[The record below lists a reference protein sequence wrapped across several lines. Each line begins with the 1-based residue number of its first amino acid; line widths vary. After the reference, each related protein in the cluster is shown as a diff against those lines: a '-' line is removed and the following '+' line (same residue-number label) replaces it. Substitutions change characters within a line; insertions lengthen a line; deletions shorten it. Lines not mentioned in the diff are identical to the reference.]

1 VTFDPKTVF
10 VLIPAYRE
18 SKVIAQTI
26 APLATAGYRIVVID
40 DGSPDDTES
49 ALRGLPVEYLRHS
62 INLGTG
68 AARQTGM
75 TYAQREG
82 AEYAVHFDADGQHDA
97 SEIPKMLEP
106 LMAGRADVTL
116 GTRFQR
122 KEDICEIPTVRR
134 IVLRGAI
141 LVNAVMT
148 GVRLS
153 DAHNGFRA
161 FNRTALS
168 KIRLTEN
175 RMAYASELLTII
187 RREKLRVEE
196 VPVHIVYTDYSTT
209 KGQRNMNAIH
219 ILIDLIL
226 NRLF

>member
-1 VTFDPKTVF
+1 MTIDPKTVF

-18 SKVIAQTI
+18 ALVIARTVV
-26 APLATAGYRIVVID
+26 PLVATGYRVVVID
-40 DGSPDDTES
+40 DGSPDDTERV
-49 ALRGLPVEYLRHS
+49 LQGLPIDYLRHS

-75 TYAQREG
+75 TYALREG

-106 LMAGRADVTL
+106 LIAGRTDVTL
-116 GTRFQR
+116 GTRFHR
-122 KEDICEIPTVRR
+122 KEDIREIPPVRR
-134 IVLRGAI
+134 MVLRGAI
-141 LVNAVMT
+141 FVNLLMT
-148 GVRLS
+148 GVKLS

-161 FNRTALS
+161 FNRKAIS
-168 KIRLTEN
+168 KIQLTEN

-196 VPVHIVYTDYSTT
+196 VPVHIVYTDYSTH

-219 ILIDLIL
+219 IVIDLIL

>member
-1 VTFDPKTVF
+1 MSFDPKDIF
-10 VLIPAYRE
+10 VVIPAYGE
-18 SKVIAQTI
+18 SKVIGRTL
-26 APLATAGYRIVVID
+26 APLIQSGYQVVVVD
-40 DGSPDDTES
+40 DGSPDDTEA
-49 ALRGLPVEYLRHS
+49 ALRGLPIYYLRHS

-75 TYAQREG
+75 TFALRKG
-82 AEYAVHFDADGQHDA
+82 AEYVVHFDADGQHDA
-97 SEIPKMLEP
+97 SEIPKMIEP
-106 LMAGRADVTL
+106 LLAGRADVTL
-116 GTRFQR
+116 GTRFHR
-122 KEDICEIPTVRR
+122 KEDIDEIPTVRKF
-134 IVLRGAI
+134 VLRGAI
-141 LVNAVMT
+141 LVNAIMT

-161 FNRTALS
+161 FNRDAIS
-168 KIRLTEN
+168 KIKLTEN

-187 RREKLRVEE
+187 RHEKLRIEE

-226 NRLF
+226 NKLF